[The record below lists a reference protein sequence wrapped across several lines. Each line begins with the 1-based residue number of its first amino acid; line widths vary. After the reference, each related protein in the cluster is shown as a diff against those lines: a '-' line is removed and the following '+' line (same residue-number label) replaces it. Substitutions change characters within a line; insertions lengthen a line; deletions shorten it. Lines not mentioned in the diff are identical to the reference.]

1 MAQSGSRFMP
11 SRPVITV
18 ALIGTGSVLTL
29 TGLTMLVAGLSKSAA
44 VYKAWKLAG
53 ISSDGVSTLHQIA
66 AVGFMGAA
74 GTHIVNNR
82 RVISRHLQSFTPE
95 AMPATAQAKP
105 A

>member
-44 VYKAWKLAG
+44 VYKA
-53 ISSDGVSTLHQIA
+53 ST
-66 AVGFMGAA
+66 
-74 GTHIVNNR
+74 
-82 RVISRHLQSFTPE
+82 
-95 AMPATAQAKP
+95 K
-105 A
+105 